1 MTDINVKSKV
11 NQFSKDKDTKSYAG
25 GSTGLASKV
34 AEKIG
39 NTASKAK
46 SFAKKCPVL
55 CLAALA
61 IATVSVAP
69 ASAAEVVA
77 QSYSVDLI
85 QASILAVSVVSSLV
99 LLKQEF
105 ER

>member
-1 MTDINVKSKV
+1 KSRV
-11 NQFSKDKDTKSYAG
+11 NEFSKGKDTKSYAG
-25 GSTGLASKV
+25 GSTGLASKIL
-34 AEKIG
+34 EKAG

-46 SFAKKCPVL
+46 SFAKKCPIL
-55 CLAALA
+55 CLTALA

-77 QSYSVDLI
+77 QSYPIEALI
-85 QASILAVSVVSSLV
+85 EASILAVGVVSSLV